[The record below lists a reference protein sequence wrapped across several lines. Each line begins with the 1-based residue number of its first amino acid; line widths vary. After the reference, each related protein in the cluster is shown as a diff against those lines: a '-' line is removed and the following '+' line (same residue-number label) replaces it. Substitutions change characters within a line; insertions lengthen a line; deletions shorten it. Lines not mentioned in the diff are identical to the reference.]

1 MTSVELRKLVPN
13 ICWFVFVLFFVCLF
27 VCLFFFLGGGGNEYQ
42 KTYLHRNLQSVE
54 MEPQGVKVKQAFL
67 LSGSYVSH

>member
-13 ICWFVFVLFFVCLF
+13 IYWFVFVLFFVCLF
-27 VCLFFFLGGGGNEYQ
+27 VCFFLGGGNEYQ

-54 MEPQGVKVKQAFL
+54 METQGVKAKQAFL
-67 LSGSYVSH
+67 LSGSYVSLET